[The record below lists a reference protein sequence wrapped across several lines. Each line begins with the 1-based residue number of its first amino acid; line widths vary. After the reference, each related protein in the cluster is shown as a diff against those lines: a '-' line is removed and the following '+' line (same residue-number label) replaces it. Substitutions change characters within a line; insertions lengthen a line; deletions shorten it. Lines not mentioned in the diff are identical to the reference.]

1 MKRIVALTV
10 VMMFSACTQTGNGVV
25 QQGTPNPDPKPDP
38 KPDPV
43 ITTPINSRFVGK
55 INAAATGGGQNA
67 TYDFESILEFR
78 EKQAG
83 KLIGYSK
90 MWDQLQ
96 TGNDGKPKLIVDY
109 WAQGQR
115 SNADVELS
123 ISLNSS
129 CADMKLKG
137 KMDESGDLSFPKI
150 VQKLG
155 CGFFVSISVT
165 TEATVFTRDGEANKF
180 NWTAIETHFAPK

>member
-38 KPDPV
+38 V

-55 INAAATGGGQNA
+55 INAAATGAGQNA
-67 TYDFESILEFR
+67 TYDFDSILEFR
-78 EKQAG
+78 EKQTG
-83 KLIGYSK
+83 QLIGYSM
-90 MWDQLQ
+90 MWDKLQL
-96 TGNDGKPKLIVDY
+96 GDNGKPKLIVDY

-137 KMDESGDLSFPKI
+137 KMDESGNLSFPKI

-155 CGFFVSISVT
+155 CGFFVSINVT
-165 TEATVFTRDGEANKF
+165 TEATVLTRKSDTAWAWWNKIEA
-180 NWTAIETHFAPK
+180 HFAPK

>member
-10 VMMFSACTQTGNGVV
+10 VMLVSACTQTGNGVI
-25 QQGTPNPDPKPDP
+25 QQGTPNPDP

-43 ITTPINSRFVGK
+43 ITTPINSRFVGQ
-55 INAAATGGGQNA
+55 INAAATGAGQNA

-83 KLIGYSK
+83 KLIGYSR
-90 MWDQLQ
+90 MWDKLQ
-96 TGNDGKPKLIVDY
+96 VGNDGKPKLIVDY

-115 SNADVELS
+115 SNTDVELS

-137 KMDESGDLSFPKI
+137 KLDESGNITFPKI

-165 TEATVFTRDGEANKF
+165 TDATTLTRESEPVWAHWNK
-180 NWTAIETHFAPK
+180 IEEHFAPK

>member
-10 VMMFSACTQTGNGVV
+10 VMLVSACTQTGNGVV

-38 KPDPV
+38 V

-55 INAAATGGGQNA
+55 INASASGVGQNA
-67 TYDFESILEFR
+67 TYDFDSILEFR

-90 MWDQLQ
+90 MWDNLQ
-96 TGNDGKPKLIVDY
+96 KGADGKPTLIVDY

-115 SNADVELS
+115 SNGDVELA
-123 ISLNSS
+123 ISLNPS
-129 CADMKLKG
+129 CGDMKLKG
-137 KMDESGDLSFPKI
+137 KLDESGNLSFPKI
-150 VQKLG
+150 TQRLG
-155 CGFFVSISVT
+155 CGFFVSINVT
-165 TEATVFTRDGEANKF
+165 TEATVLTREGDPTWTWWPKIEA
-180 NWTAIETHFAPK
+180 HFAPK